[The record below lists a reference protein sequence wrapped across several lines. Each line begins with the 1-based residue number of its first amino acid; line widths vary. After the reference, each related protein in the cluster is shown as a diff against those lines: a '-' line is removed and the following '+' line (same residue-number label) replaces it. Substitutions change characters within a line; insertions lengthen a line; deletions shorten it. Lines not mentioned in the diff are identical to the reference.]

1 MKTDATKIN
10 VALLWQWK
18 GLHRT
23 FYFLSLVLFHLRE
36 RGWAILGFPHLVMV
50 SSLFQNLFQN
60 RSDIT
65 LLKTIFTV
73 GIEYHTVLVVIT
85 DRYLE

>member
-1 MKTDATKIN
+1 MA
-10 VALLWQWK
+10 VEGPPPHVL
-18 GLHRT
+18 
-23 FYFLSLVLFHLRE
+23 FSLSSAFHLRE
-36 RGWAILGFPHLVMV
+36 RGWATLGFPHLVMV